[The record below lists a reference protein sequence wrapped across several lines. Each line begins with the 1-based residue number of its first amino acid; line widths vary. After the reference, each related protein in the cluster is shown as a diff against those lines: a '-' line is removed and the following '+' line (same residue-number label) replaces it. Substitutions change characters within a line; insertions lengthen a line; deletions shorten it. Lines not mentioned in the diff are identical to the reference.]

1 MKAVGIPE
9 RKLKGSSHYESFVRT
24 VESTFIMFCIC
35 SKRSVIKSFEVR
47 NIIELLK
54 RRVGRWCRSRG

>member
-1 MKAVGIPE
+1 MFKKVCH
-9 RKLKGSSHYESFVRT
+9 KG
-24 VESTFIMFCIC
+24 
-35 SKRSVIKSFEVR
+35 FEVR